1 MKQWVLLLAS
11 FIAIIMDT
19 ANAQIIVLKDTLIK
33 ERTEHIYKPGFSID
47 YCDLKVQLD
56 KIPRCKDQDGNY
68 IDSDYLKLN
77 SIEKFNAIV
86 QQIFASEERDTL
98 AANNCY
104 VSEIVSCSGEIVSA
118 TIGFYEHDPKVDLNK
133 LILFSTQI
141 KEKLKYDFV
150 YKGNVAQPGFY
161 SLLVKVFPTRKR
173 K

>member
-1 MKQWVLLLAS
+1 MG
-11 FIAIIMDT
+11 I

-33 ERTEHIYKPGFSID
+33 ERREHIYKPGFSIE
-47 YCDLKVQLD
+47 YSDLQVHPEF
-56 KIPRCKDQDGNY
+56 IPRCQDQDGDY

-77 SIEKFNAIV
+77 SIEKLNAIV
-86 QQIFASEERDTL
+86 QQIFTSEERDTL
-98 AANNCY
+98 ATNNFY
-104 VSEIVSCSGEIVSA
+104 VNEIVSCSGEIVSA

-133 LILFSTQI
+133 LISFSAQI
-141 KEKLKYDFV
+141 KEMLKYDFV

>member
-1 MKQWVLLLAS
+1 MKRLILIVF
-11 FIAIIMDT
+11 FIAIIMGT

-33 ERTEHIYKPGFSID
+33 ERTKHFYKPGFSIN
-47 YCDLKVQLD
+47 YCDLQVHLER
-56 KIPRCKDQDGNY
+56 IPRCKDQDGVY

-86 QQIFASEERDTL
+86 QQIFTSEERDTL

-118 TIGFYEHDPKVDLNK
+118 TIGFFEHDPKVDLNK
-133 LILFSTQI
+133 LISFSAQI

-150 YKGNVAQPGFY
+150 YKGIVAQPGFY